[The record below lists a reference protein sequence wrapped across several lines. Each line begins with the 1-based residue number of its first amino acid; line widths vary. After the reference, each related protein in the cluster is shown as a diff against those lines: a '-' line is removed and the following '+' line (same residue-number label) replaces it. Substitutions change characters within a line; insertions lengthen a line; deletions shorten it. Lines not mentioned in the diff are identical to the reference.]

1 MNTAAIW
8 TTLSIVNYAIVL
20 LMILRIL
27 RSRRS
32 PRSMLVWILTLL
44 LVPLLGLILFWLVG
58 PSMIQRRV
66 RKREKKRRRIDESL
80 SQKAAVVAIAYD
92 GREERDIGGA
102 QRSLIEFAT
111 NVSGS
116 VVTRGN
122 YVEVSHDAE
131 KAFLELGLAIEQAQ
145 SHVHMQ
151 YYIFADDLTG
161 RRIRDLLVAKAK
173 EGVEVR
179 LLLDAVGSW
188 KLNRSFVKSLR
199 SGGVKVAFFLPWR
212 PTRRRFQLNCRNHR
226 KLTVIDG
233 RIGFSGSKNIAD
245 EYLGRRSKLAPWRDT
260 HLEFRGPC
268 VSQLQE
274 VFVEDWH
281 FATNEDIS
289 SEDYFPYPEIAGDKL
304 VQIVP
309 TGPDRQVSVL
319 HHLLLAA
326 VADAKQDVALLSP
339 YFVPDTAMV
348 LALTAAAYRGVRV
361 RVLVPSRS
369 DNWLVLW
376 AGRTFYQDLLDA
388 GVEVY
393 EYDRGMLHSK
403 EVIVDG
409 RWAMVGS
416 ANMDIRSFRINFETT
431 NMLYDEDLARHLQT
445 SFDMLASDARRVT
458 QETIDAWSYGQT
470 LAAGVARLA
479 TPLL

>member
-1 MNTAAIW
+1 MDTAAVW
-8 TTLSIVNYAIVL
+8 TTLSIVNYAIVV

-44 LVPLLGLILFWLVG
+44 LVPLLGLILYSLVG
-58 PSMIQRRV
+58 QSTIQRKV
-66 RKREKKRRRIDESL
+66 RKRERKRQRIDESL
-80 SQKAAVVAIAYD
+80 AQQTAVLARTYD
-92 GREERDIGGA
+92 SREERDIAEA
-102 QRSLIEFAT
+102 QRALIDFAT
-111 NVSGS
+111 KVSGS

-122 YVEVSHDAE
+122 HAEVSHDAE

-145 SHVHMQ
+145 SHIHMQ
-151 YYIFADDLTG
+151 YYIFADDATG
-161 RRIRDLLVAKAK
+161 RRVRDLLVAKAQ

-188 KLNRSFVKSLR
+188 SLSRSFVKSLKA
-199 SGGVKVAFFLPWR
+199 GGVKVAFFLPWR

-233 RIGFSGSKNIAD
+233 RVGFSGSKNIAD
-245 EYLGRRSKLAPWRDT
+245 EYLGRRSRLAPWRDT

-281 FATNEDIS
+281 FATNEDLS
-289 SEDYFPYPEIAGDKL
+289 SDKYFPHPETAGDKI

-309 TGPDRQVSVL
+309 TGPDRQRNIL

-326 VADAKQDVALLSP
+326 VADARHDVALLSP
-339 YFVPDTAMV
+339 YFVPDSAML

-361 RVLVPSRS
+361 RVLVPSKS

-376 AGRTFYQDLLDA
+376 AGRTFYQELLDA

-393 EYDRGMLHSK
+393 EYETGMLHSK
-403 EVIVDG
+403 EVIIDG

-416 ANMDIRSFRINFETT
+416 ANMDVRSFRINFETT
-431 NMLYDEDLARHLQT
+431 IMLYDEDLARHLHS
-445 SFDMLASDARRVT
+445 SFDALTGGALRVSHGF
-458 QETIDAWSYGQT
+458 IDHWS
-470 LAAGVARLA
+470 
-479 TPLL
+479 